1 MSLAWTTADSQ
12 NDCSMQSSQLENGTK
27 AGRGSGTKM
36 CWNRP
41 SRPTTFQLT
50 SGKPWPKTGQPGGQ
64 QYARAQSTLRK
75 ADYRAWMIR
84 DRQGRT
90 ECQTLALLYL
100 VSSAARSA
108 LPLSGS
114 KLICTNTSTDAS
126 SSKSKDY
133 YYYSWVLYH
142 LCDSTSIFGRPYS
155 MLLYCGIDR
164 VILGKVITMYCS
176 QVLYDMISW
185 IYEWYGKWHYR

>member
-1 MSLAWTTADSQ
+1 MIFASILFRTPTWWFGSSSGWRSSPVQ
-12 NDCSMQSSQLENGTK
+12 GVHCSSTK

-41 SRPTTFQLT
+41 SRPTTSQLT
-50 SGKPWPKTGQPGGQ
+50 SGKPWPRPGWPGGQ
-64 QYARAQSTLRK
+64 LYARAQSTLWE

-100 VSSAARSA
+100 VGSAARSA

-114 KLICTNTSTDAS
+114 KLICANTSTDAS

-133 YYYSWVLYH
+133 YYLGLLQNVLYNYLFMLANTLVVYLIQF
-142 LCDSTSIFGRPYS
+142 LCLWLQGNIALGIS
-155 MLLYCGIDR
+155 LAYCLNVD
-164 VILGKVITMYCS
+164 T
-176 QVLYDMISW
+176 
-185 IYEWYGKWHYR
+185 